1 MGYKYIIIIMI
12 LIEKLKEVNKRGEKK
27 KISIREGKRMIL

>member
-1 MGYKYIIIIMI
+1 MI